1 MEVEVPNSGL
11 LKNNFPSIHLER
23 EGNLAK
29 YIAMITLA
37 MEYIESF
44 GANHGKID
52 CEHVYV
58 SKNEENG
65 EVTLKLSNIR
75 SQMLKR
81 EESEN

>member
-1 MEVEVPNSGL
+1 MEVEVSNSGL
-11 LKNNFPSIHLER
+11 LKNNFTNIQLEK

-52 CEHVYV
+52 CEHIYV

-81 EESEN
+81 EEFEN